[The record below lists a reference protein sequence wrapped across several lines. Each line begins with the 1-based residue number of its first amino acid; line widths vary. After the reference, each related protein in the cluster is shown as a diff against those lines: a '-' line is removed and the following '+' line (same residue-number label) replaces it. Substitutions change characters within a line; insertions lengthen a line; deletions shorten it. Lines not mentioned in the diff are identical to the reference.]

1 MRTGWMLPD
10 EVMDW
15 IHDNLPDNSVILEF
29 GSGEGTVELSSRYEM
44 ISVEHDENWLARSKG
59 TYIHANIVDN
69 PISTKFNQK
78 GWYDSRK
85 LTNLPSFVDAIII
98 DGPPGDIGRIGILAH
113 LELLPAFSYCI
124 IDDTDREA
132 EFSLLEEL
140 TSALEFED
148 QIEITSAS
156 QRDNGI
162 PRKATVLV
170 RS

>member
-1 MRTGWMLPD
+1 
-10 EVMDW
+10 
-15 IHDNLPDNSVILEF
+15 
-29 GSGEGTVELSSRYEM
+29 M

-69 PISTKFNQK
+69 PISTKFSQK

-85 LTNLPSFVDAIII
+85 LTNLPSFVDAVII

-124 IDDTDREA
+124 VDDTDREA
-132 EFSLLEEL
+132 EFLLLEEL
-140 TSALEFED
+140 CSALDFED

-156 QRDNGI
+156 RRDNGI
-162 PRKATVLV
+162 QRKATVLV
-170 RS
+170 RV